1 MSTFDDNFPAKGN
14 PKMSDRV
21 FGFDSESLKN
31 AGMTNQALYDLF
43 KGNLEGEFPT
53 RESLLPAFDLANARV
68 VTSYEDG
75 AEVKSNVINKRTFE
89 YTTFRESMY
98 DSYGNLLNDAMVDNI
113 AISKLN
119 SKYYKNTQ
127 IAS

>member
-43 KGNLEGEFPT
+43 KGELDPT
-53 RESLLPAFDLANARV
+53 LPKPADFLPAFDLDNIRV
-68 VTSYEDG
+68 MTSTAPDG
-75 AEVKSNVINKRTFE
+75 KLVKSNVLDNNTGRYITFKE
-89 YTTFRESMY
+89 VETFIDGTPMG
-98 DSYGNLLNDAMVDNI
+98 DTKVDGYLYV
-113 AISKLN
+113 KH
-119 SKYYKNTQ
+119 
-127 IAS
+127 